1 MNRAYLIVAGA
12 VLLAVAFVASQSL
25 YTVQQAQQALV
36 LQLGQPIRVVDQ
48 PGLNY
53 KLPFVQNVVY
63 FDKRVLDF
71 DADRSEV
78 PTLDQKQ
85 VEVDAFA
92 RYRIVDPLLFF
103 QRARDEALLRQQ
115 LAAIISSN
123 LRNVF
128 GEVPMAM
135 VFTEQRAKLM
145 ERITVNVSAQA
156 ETFGVNVIDVRIKRV
171 DLPEENSQA
180 IFRRMQTQ
188 REQEARKIRAEGAR
202 DAQTIR
208 ADADKR
214 VRVIVAD
221 AQRRAQI
228 LRGEGEAEATRI
240 FNAAYAKDPAFFDFF
255 RSLQAMGKGLTGD
268 TTRYVGPPD
277 GEFFRFFGSM
287 SGTPAAPGGGPE
299 AAQPKPAPR

>member
-1 MNRAYLIVAGA
+1 MNRVVLIVAGVA
-12 VLLAVAFVASQSL
+12 LLAVAFIAGQSL
-25 YTVQQAQQALV
+25 FTVQQAQRALV

-48 PGLNY
+48 PGLNF

-71 DADRSEV
+71 DAERSEV

-115 LAAIISSN
+115 LSAIISSN
-123 LRNVF
+123 LRQVF
-128 GEVPMAM
+128 GEVPMAK
-135 VFTEQRAKLM
+135 VFTEERAKLM
-145 ERITVNVSAQA
+145 ERITQQVSAQA
-156 ETFGVNVIDVRIKRV
+156 KTFGVDVIDVRIKRV

-202 DAQTIR
+202 DAQAIR

-214 VRVIVAD
+214 VRVIVAE
-221 AQRRAQI
+221 AQKKAQV

-240 FNAAYAKDPAFFDFF
+240 FNAAYSKDPSFFDFF

-268 TTRYVGPPD
+268 TTRYIGPPD
-277 GEFFRFFGSM
+277 GQFFRFFGSE
-287 SGTPAAPGGGPE
+287 SGEG
-299 AAQPKPAPR
+299 AAQPKPAR

>member
-1 MNRAYLIVAGA
+1 MNRAVLIVAGVA
-12 VLLAVAFVASQSL
+12 LLAVAFVAAQSL

-36 LQLGQPIRVVDQ
+36 LQFGQPIRVVDS

-71 DADRSEV
+71 DADRAEV

-85 VEVDAFA
+85 VDVDSFA

-103 QRARDEALLRQQ
+103 QSARDEAGLRQQ
-115 LAAIISSN
+115 LRTLMNAN
-123 LRNVF
+123 LYQVF
-128 GEVPMAM
+128 AKVPMAQ
-135 VFTEQRAKLM
+135 VLSGERAQLM
-145 ERITVNVSAQA
+145 ERITENVSSQA
-156 ETFGVNVIDVRIKRV
+156 KAFGIDVIDVRVKRV

-202 DAQTIR
+202 DAQAIR

-221 AQRRAQI
+221 AQKKGQI

-240 FNAAYAKDPAFFDFF
+240 YNAAYSKDPAFFDFF
-255 RSLQAMGKGLTGD
+255 RSLQAMSRGLGGD

-277 GEFFRFFGSM
+277 GEFFRFFGRM
-287 SGTPAAPGGGPE
+287 DGEPPAAATPPKTPA
-299 AAQPKPAPR
+299 R

>member
-1 MNRAYLIVAGA
+1 MNRVVLIVAGV
-12 VLLAVAFVASQSL
+12 VLLAVALVAGQSL

-53 KLPFVQNVVY
+53 KLPFMQNVVY

-103 QRARDEALLRQQ
+103 QRARDETLLRQQ

-128 GEVPMAM
+128 GDVPMAQ
-135 VFTEQRAKLM
+135 VFTEERARLM
-145 ERITVNVSAQA
+145 ERITANVNTQA
-156 ETFGVNVIDVRIKRV
+156 KTFGVNVIDVRIKRV

-188 REQEARKIRAEGAR
+188 REQEARKIRAEGGR
-202 DAQTIR
+202 DAQAVR

-214 VRVIVAD
+214 VRVIVAE
-221 AQRRAQI
+221 AQKRAQI
-228 LRGEGEAEATRI
+228 LRGEGESEATRI
-240 FNAAYAKDPAFFDFF
+240 YNAAYSQDPSFFDFF
-255 RSLQAMGKGLTGD
+255 RSLQAMSRGLGGD
-268 TTRYVGPPD
+268 STRYIGPPD
-277 GEFFRFFGSM
+277 GQFFRFFGSE
-287 SGTPAAPGGGPE
+287 SGVPLAPA
-299 AAQPKPAPR
+299 KPADSATPKAPAR

>member
-1 MNRAYLIVAGA
+1 MTRGILLIAGI
-12 VLLAVAFVASQSL
+12 LILAVMFLGGSSL
-25 YTVQQAQQALV
+25 YTVHQAQQALV
-36 LQLGQPIRVVDQ
+36 LQFGQPIQVVDK

-103 QRARDEALLRQQ
+103 QRARDEAFLKQQ
-115 LAAIISSN
+115 LSAIISSN
-123 LRNVF
+123 LRQVF
-128 GEVPMAM
+128 GEVPMAK
-135 VFTEQRAKLM
+135 VFTEERARLM
-145 ERITVNVSAQA
+145 ERITQQVSTQA
-156 ETFGVNVIDVRIKRV
+156 KTFGVDVIDVRIKRV

-188 REQEARKIRAEGAR
+188 REQEARKIRAEGGR
-202 DAQTIR
+202 DAQAIR
-208 ADADKR
+208 AEADKR

-221 AQRRAQI
+221 AQKRAQI

-240 FNAAYAKDPAFFDFF
+240 YNAAYSKDPDFFDFV
-255 RSLQAMGKGLTGD
+255 RSLQAMSRGLGGD

-277 GEFFRFFGSM
+277 GDFFRFFGKM
-287 SGTPAAPGGGPE
+287 GGAPPAGSGPRV
-299 AAQPKPAPR
+299 APR